1 MTLSSI
7 ELAARGA
14 GAIFLK
20 FDGPLMIPFEHTSS
34 GLVVIMYQD
43 VMLCRHGPKG
53 GVCTGAKYSYHVT
66 MHLEHNS
73 RQYTRD
79 TTQVKKILG

>member
-20 FDGPLMIPFEHTSS
+20 FDGPLMIPFEQTSS

-43 VMLCRHGPKG
+43 VMLCRGPKG
-53 GVCTGAKYSYHVT
+53 GVCTGANY
-66 MHLEHNS
+66 
-73 RQYTRD
+73 
-79 TTQVKKILG
+79 